1 MLRSNG
7 GFKKQNTFQQR
18 KSNDKATAGFKPK
31 SNDSAGYG
39 VQRFQIEQRLQSSSA
54 SGRSAQK
61 TYKKME
67 LKPTPR
73 SEWAV
78 ENFADALGASETK
91 GRDNAST
98 AVICERVNGGPVEA
112 ESLSLADMCLTPLLF
127 SPASPLL
134 PSFPPFPRCL
144 LSSGPVLCLTASRF
158 DVLLRLELDGGLC
171 AVPTS
176 VFCRPMVT
184 HVLCRCIFPHA
195 WCRCGVTNS
204 CVLFHCRG
212 LEALPDLI
220 VCQNLKKLELG
231 SNKLT
236 SIEVQT

>member
-1 MLRSNG
+1 
-7 GFKKQNTFQQR
+7 
-18 KSNDKATAGFKPK
+18 
-31 SNDSAGYG
+31 
-39 VQRFQIEQRLQSSSA
+39 
-54 SGRSAQK
+54 
-61 TYKKME
+61 ME

-231 SNKLT
+231 SNKFT
-236 SIEVQT
+236 SIEVRTCACVLCVCVTDANAERSNESGAVSTFAMLGSVRGFQIETQQIDGFETERIV